1 MARSLDQGG
10 LMLPL
15 SIVNGLNQ
23 KYGLHDSIGY
33 HTTLVARIVE
43 RRVEEALKE
52 FGLTRLGWCILLAVA
67 EEGLQNPSDIAK
79 FVGIDRTA
87 TSRTLR
93 QLEDDGLIGRAI
105 GRKDRRMTVVSLT
118 QKGFDRLIA
127 AVPTCQENMSHFNAK
142 LTEVEQRELRR
153 LMTKLRDGEDM
164 GLTRF

>member
-1 MARSLDQGG
+1 
-10 LMLPL
+10 
-15 SIVNGLNQ
+15 
-23 KYGLHDSIGY
+23 
-33 HTTLVARIVE
+33 
-43 RRVEEALKE
+43 
-52 FGLTRLGWCILLAVA
+52 LLAVA

-87 TSRTLR
+87 TSRALR